1 MKKNGQLLSP
11 GKQSG
16 ATLLVGL
23 IMLVLLTLVLVTSFN
38 ISKTNLVI
46 VGNMQHKNE
55 VAAAAQQA
63 LEEAIS
69 TTRLTDSPNSI
80 FLNPCAGANTMCF
93 DSNGDGTNDI
103 TVALKSTYTDTPT
116 CVYAKVIKNS
126 DSDLNISRAED
137 LRCVVGTQQSYG
149 VEGSVTGD
157 SRCSYAVWDVVA
169 EATDTNTGA
178 KTEIAQ
184 GVGVRILTDKVEAE
198 CPATPTPA

>member
-1 MKKNGQLLSP
+1 MRIYRSDFP
-11 GKQSG
+11 SSRQSG

-69 TTRLTDSPNSI
+69 TTRLTDSPDSI
-80 FLNPCAGANTMCF
+80 FLTPCAGANTMCF
-93 DSNGDGTNDI
+93 DSNGDGVNDI
-103 TVALKSTYTDTPT
+103 TVALTPTPT
-116 CVYAKVIKNS
+116 CMYAKVIKNN
-126 DSDLNISRAED
+126 DSDFDLTKEED
-137 LRCVVGTQQSYG
+137 LRCVVGTPQSYG
-149 VEGSVTGD
+149 VEGAVTGD
-157 SRCSYAVWDVVA
+157 SRCSYTVWDVNAV
-169 EATDTNTGA
+169 ATDNATGA

-184 GVGVRILTDKVEAE
+184 GVGVRVLTDKVDAE
-198 CPATPTPA
+198 CPLT

>member
-1 MKKNGQLLSP
+1 MKKNRQLLNP

-55 VAAAAQQA
+55 VAAAAQEA

-69 TTRLTDSPNSI
+69 TTRLTESPDGI
-80 FLNPCAGANTMCF
+80 FLTPCAGPNTMCF
-93 DSNGDGTNDI
+93 DSNGDGINDI

-116 CVYAKVIKNS
+116 CVYAKVIKNN
-126 DSDLNISRAED
+126 DSDLDISREED
-137 LRCVVGTQQSYG
+137 LRCVVGTQQAYG
-149 VEGSVTGD
+149 VEGAVTGD
-157 SRCSYAVWDVVA
+157 SRCSYTVWDVVA
-169 EATDTNTGA
+169 EATDNSTGA
-178 KTEIAQ
+178 RTEIAQ
-184 GVGVRILTDKVEAE
+184 GVGVRVLTDKVEAE
-198 CPATPTPA
+198 CPLV